1 MCRQARTEAGFS
13 MIELMV
19 AMAITLIV
27 SASIFG
33 LVASGQNAF
42 RRDPE
47 ISERQQNIRVAMERI
62 QRDLTVAG
70 MGMHDQEGGGGAT
83 SNGYWSQIFNPEGN
97 EAGPSGVASVIN
109 TGELTDVLSFVGN
122 EGDCQ
127 NAPIKEFLG
136 GANSVVAIAATAD
149 WPPCVPDPGLV
160 WFLYPDGKVKRA
172 WLHNKQ
178 QTGNDSRANFP
189 YGQQPVWPISQVQSP
204 GDITCGDPIDSD
216 RGETCPD
223 PACEVPEACTPIA
236 MVTMTVF
243 SYRIGLDTDGIPS
256 LYRSTNGG
264 IATDGSGDLEFV
276 DPEAGADGW
285 QLLAR
290 GVTDL
295 QVQYLGGDG
304 VWRDEPQEVVED
316 DYSTI
321 TRQVRVSLQSRTTG
335 NANLGTA
342 DASVIQGRLTAAVT
356 PRSAMFFLMAAPSPY
371 TWR

>member
-1 MCRQARTEAGFS
+1 MHRQARTEAGFS

-27 SASIFG
+27 SASIYG
-33 LVASGQNAF
+33 LVAGGQNAF

-70 MGMHDQEGGGGAT
+70 MGMHNVEGGESTT
-83 SNGYWSQIFNPEGN
+83 SNGYWSQIFNPDGN

-122 EGDCQ
+122 EGECSD
-127 NAPIKEFLG
+127 APIEDVNGF
-136 GANSVVAIAATAD
+136 GASVVVNSATGA
-149 WPPCVPDPGLV
+149 WPSCVPEPGLV

-172 WLHNKQ
+172 WLHNKF
-178 QTGNDSRANFP
+178 GNNNSSANFP
-189 YGQQPVWPISQVQSP
+189 YGQQPTWPVSEVQKP
-204 GDITCGDPIDSD
+204 GDITCPTAIPP
-216 RGETCPD
+216 GETTCP
-223 PACEVPEACTPIA
+223 EPEDEPIA
-236 MVTMTVF
+236 IVTMTVF
-243 SYRIGLDTDGIPS
+243 SYKIGLDTDGIPS
-256 LYRSTNGG
+256 LYRSTSGG
-264 IATDGSGDLEFV
+264 IAAGSTGDLEFV
-276 DPEAGADGW
+276 DPEAGGEGW

-290 GVTDL
+290 GVTDI
-295 QVQYLGGDG
+295 QAQYLGGDG

-316 DYSTI
+316 DYTTI

-335 NANLGTA
+335 NANLGTS
-342 DASVIQGRLTAAVT
+342 DASVIQGRLTSAVT

>member
-1 MCRQARTEAGFS
+1 MRTEARTERGFS
-13 MIELMV
+13 LIELMV

-27 SASIFG
+27 SASIYG
-33 LVASGQNAF
+33 LVAGGQNAF

-70 MGMHDQEGGGGAT
+70 MGMHDVEGGSGAA
-83 SNGYWSQIFNPEGN
+83 SNGYWSQIFALEGDQ
-97 EAGPSGVASVIN
+97 AGPSGVPSVIH
-109 TGELTDVLSFVGN
+109 TGELTDTLSFVGN
-122 EGDCQ
+122 EGECQ
-127 NAPIKEFLG
+127 DAPISEING
-136 GANSVVAIAATAD
+136 QGASVVANAATGV
-149 WPPCVPDPGLV
+149 WPPCLPEPGLV

-172 WLHNKQ
+172 WLHNIF
-178 QTGNDSRANFP
+178 GNDTAQKANFP
-189 YGQQPVWPISQVQSP
+189 YGQQPTWPVSQIQSP
-204 GDITCGDPIDSD
+204 GDITCPTAIDSD
-216 RGETCPD
+216 AGETCPE
-223 PACEVPEACTPIA
+223 PSEEPIA
-236 MVTMTVF
+236 IVMMTVF
-243 SYRIGLDTDGIPS
+243 SYRIGLDSDGIPS

-264 IATDGSGDLEFV
+264 IETVGGDLDVAE
-276 DPEAGADGW
+276 PTASSTSW

-321 TRQVRVSLQSRTTG
+321 TRQVRVTLQSRTTG

-342 DASVIQGRLTAAVT
+342 SSQVIQGRLTAAIT
-356 PRSAMFFLMAAPSPY
+356 PRSAMFFLMGAPSPY